1 MLEILATA
9 ADHPL
14 VTALLTAAVG
24 FAAGAGRGA
33 GRFVL
38 QLLPLVSD
46 RVNERAVRL
55 ARAKSQQS
63 E

>member
-1 MLEILATA
+1 MLEILAA
-9 ADHPL
+9 AAGHPL
-14 VTALLTAAVG
+14 ALTLPTAAVALV
-24 FAAGAGRGA
+24 AAA

>member
-1 MLEILATA
+1 MEILAA
-9 ADHPL
+9 VAGHPL

-24 FAAGAGRGA
+24 FAAVA

>member
-1 MLEILATA
+1 MLEILAA
-9 ADHPL
+9 VAGHPL
-14 VTALLTAAVG
+14 ALTLPTAAV
-24 FAAGAGRGA
+24 ALAVPV

-38 QLLPLVSD
+38 QLLPLLSD

-55 ARAKSQQS
+55 ARAKSQQG